1 MKALQYKYDNINSIQ
16 AVLREYL
23 DLVPD
28 AIKPVEH
35 KQKIPKNAN
44 ECFDVVTQ
52 FAKIDDYLKSCYSVV
67 TDQDPEN
74 MSGISHSTSVK
85 LKDMQVKIIKTYTK
99 YINTLPEI
107 NESVYH
113 EMIDILVESK
123 LTPESSYELVI
134 KYPKAFDLYV
144 FFVKHELETA
154 EPQLKYE
161 YIKYIE
167 NYKKVVLDQ
176 SDCQYDYFK
185 TGHFVPVHK
194 KQTIDQICELLSV
207 DKTTSLPKLAKSTNI
222 NIVVFVRLYG
232 TIIYYDL
239 PDGKKPDIEVVDK
252 LPIRKS
258 DIQIE
263 IHKASKPDKTIFL
276 ETVEPGFYNVMSIWE
291 SNFILSYS
299 FSQGFWNYIKSPTKS
314 RSGTYHELQIVPH
327 MFLNENLF
335 SSHESIKIDLD
346 KLAGNPKYIDYRQ
359 DIFSKF
365 YKWIDKRYDK
375 QTPKPEVYD
384 IVISA
389 ESLNEFMTILINF
402 IKPNINIKYLPHILP
417 KIIETRKLFFKALED
432 GFNKNWPQTFD
443 MKNHVDVQLIMHN
456 IIREAIFATVDK
468 NDLLMCEAIKWE
480 NIENA
485 IYIK

>member
-16 AVLREYL
+16 TVLREYL

-28 AIKPVEH
+28 APKSTEH
-35 KQKIPKNAN
+35 KQKIPKTAI
-44 ECFDVVTQ
+44 ECFEVVTQ
-52 FAKIDDYLKSCYSVV
+52 FAKIDEYLKSCYSVI

-107 NESVYH
+107 NEAVFH
-113 EMIDILVESK
+113 EMTNMLVESK
-123 LTPESSYELVI
+123 LTPESSYELII
-134 KYPKAFDLYV
+134 KYPSAFELYA

-154 EPQLKYE
+154 DNQLKYE
-161 YIKYIE
+161 YIKCIE
-167 NYKKVVLDQ
+167 NYKKVALQQ
-176 SDCQYDYFK
+176 SECQYDYFK
-185 TGHFVPVHK
+185 TGHFVPIHK
-194 KQTIDQICELLSV
+194 QQTIAQICDLLNV
-207 DKTTSLPKLAKSTNI
+207 DKTTSLSKLAKATNI
-222 NIVVFVRLYG
+222 NIVVFVRYYG
-232 TIIYYDL
+232 TVIYFDL
-239 PDGKKPDIEVVDK
+239 PDGKNSDMDVKPVP
-252 LPIRKS
+252 PIRKS

-276 ETVEPGFYNVMSIWE
+276 ESIEPDVYNVMSIWE
-291 SNFILSYS
+291 SNFILSYA
-299 FSQGFWNYIKSPTKS
+299 FSQGFWNYLKSPTAS

-335 SSHESIKIDLD
+335 SSHESIKIDID
-346 KLAGNPKYIDYRQ
+346 KLAGDPKYVDYRQ

-365 YKWIDKRYDK
+365 YKWVDKKYDK

-384 IVISA
+384 IVIGA
-389 ESLNEFMTILINF
+389 ESLDEFMTILINF
-402 IKPNINIKYLPHILP
+402 IKPNIDIKYLPNILP
-417 KIIETRKLFFKALED
+417 KIVETRKLFFKALED

-456 IIREAIFATVDK
+456 IIRDAVFATVDK
-468 NDLLMCEAIKWE
+468 NDLLMCEAIKWK
-480 NIENA
+480 NIETA